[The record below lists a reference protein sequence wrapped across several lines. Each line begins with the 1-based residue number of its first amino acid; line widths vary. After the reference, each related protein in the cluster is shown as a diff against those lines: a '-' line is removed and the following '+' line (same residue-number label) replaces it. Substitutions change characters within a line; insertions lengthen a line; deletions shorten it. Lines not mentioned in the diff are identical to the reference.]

1 LSLPSHP
8 DCRATPKM
16 PRDSTSLDGTL
27 KAADSDEADRS
38 QILQI
43 KRIDARTGFGLA
55 LHLFAQ
61 TNWSFG
67 CDSQQLGGFNI
78 EGDRELTNNFQ
89 PRVNAP
95 FSSWLK

>member
-1 LSLPSHP
+1 
-8 DCRATPKM
+8 M

-61 TNWSFG
+61 TN
-67 CDSQQLGGFNI
+67 
-78 EGDRELTNNFQ
+78 
-89 PRVNAP
+89 
-95 FSSWLK
+95 